1 MNLKKDC
8 FNAAVFIFIS
18 LLTAVL
24 IYPFL
29 HESGHSI
36 AAVLLKAKVAEFQ
49 LLPVPYILCD
59 VSQIGNLGRSIIG
72 MAGNFVPMII
82 SILVPSNCFAVK
94 SFRCTLKG
102 ISVLAMGISLVSVCF
117 LINEQDDF
125 YQVVS
130 YWNYGKM
137 SLLVI
142 ALIGLIL
149 AVISLFYEHPVK
161 WLRSSFD
168 I

>member
-1 MNLKKDC
+1 MKKDC
-8 FNAAVFIFIS
+8 INVALFVFVS

-24 IYPFL
+24 FYPFL

-49 LLPVPYILCD
+49 LLPLPNILCD
-59 VSQIGNLGRSIIG
+59 VSQIGNFGRSIIG
-72 MAGNFVPMII
+72 IAGNYFPIIVSAFVPTD
-82 SILVPSNCFAVK
+82 CFAVK
-94 SFRCTLKG
+94 SFRCSLKI
-102 ISVLAMGISLVSVCF
+102 ISVLAMAISLVSVLF
-117 LINEQDDF
+117 MVNEQDDF

-130 YWNYGKM
+130 CWDYGKM
-137 SLLVI
+137 SLLMI

-149 AVISLFYEHPVK
+149 TVILLFCEHPIK
-161 WLRSSFD
+161 WIRTSFD